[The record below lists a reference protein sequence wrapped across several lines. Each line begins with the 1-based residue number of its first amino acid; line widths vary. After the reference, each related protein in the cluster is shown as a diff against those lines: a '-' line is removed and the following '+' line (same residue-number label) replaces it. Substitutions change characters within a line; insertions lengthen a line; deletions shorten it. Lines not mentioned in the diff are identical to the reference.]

1 MNGYINR
8 FYNLLESQ
16 LGNVKPLLCENEI
29 DEDKIDLSN
38 TYLNPEKIMSH
49 KKNNTTRYGNHF
61 DVKRV
66 SDIKGNQFKDAESS
80 ANNKYGITFHKTGG
94 SHQNGGVYKV
104 NFPNE
109 FIQKYFSL
117 PTSQVLGQL
126 GPYGDE
132 HGDRDVPMNA
142 EYGAGNHET
151 SIVNLLNDV
160 NIITE
165 GYPTNRIH
173 FPSGIPESLR
183 GSGLGYIIYESFI
196 KSLGWGSSQPNA
208 SGLAQVVWSKLAKD
222 PDFYSFVLEAHY
234 QSIFVISKQETAY
247 QPDEIIRTLL
257 YNLDGTNVKI
267 ILGDDIKKD
276 FPEMVNVSDN
286 PSLEMFKSSFNSL
299 KSNIEYVITLI
310 NENPVNMNTSLRDL
324 IEKKS
329 IQVMEK
335 LSSEEHPYPLFD
347 SIYDEVNSLFK
358 QFIHTY
364 YDSKSVSFGKG
375 DLSMFGY
382 PYKWVRK
389 KNGDSSSIP
398 NFESTLNATAT
409 FFFHFMRQKEA
420 VDIMKSSFN

>member
-1 MNGYINR
+1 MNINEYR
-8 FYNLLESQ
+8 KKFYNLLENK
-16 LGNVKPLLCENEI
+16 LGNVKPLICESEI
-29 DEDKIDLSN
+29 DEDSIDLSK
-38 TYLNPEKIMSH
+38 TYLNPEEIISR
-49 KKNNTTRYGNHF
+49 KKTNTTRYGNHF
-61 DVKRV
+61 DAKRV

-80 ANNKYGITFHKTGG
+80 ASNEYGITFDKTGG
-94 SHQNGGVYKV
+94 SHMNGGVYKV
-104 NFPNE
+104 NFPIE
-109 FIQKYFSL
+109 FILKYFSL

-142 EYGAGNHET
+142 EYGVGNHET
-151 SIVNLLNDV
+151 SIVKLLNNV

-222 PDFYSFVLEAHY
+222 PDFYSFVLETHT
-234 QSIFVISKQETAY
+234 QSIFVISKQETVY

-257 YNLDGTNVKI
+257 NNLDGTNVKI

-276 FPEMVNVSDN
+276 FPEMVNLSDN
-286 PSLEMFKSSFNSL
+286 PSLEIFKSSFNSL

-310 NENPVNMNTSLRDL
+310 DENLVNMNTSLRDL
-324 IEKKS
+324 IQKKS

-364 YDSKSVSFGKG
+364 YDSKSVSFGKD
-375 DLSMFGY
+375 DLS
-382 PYKWVRK
+382 KWVRK
-389 KNGDSSSIP
+389 ENGGSSSIP
-398 NFESTLNATAT
+398 NFESTLNATAE
-409 FFFHFMRQKEA
+409 FFYHFMRQKEA

>member
-1 MNGYINR
+1 MDINEYR
-8 FYNLLESQ
+8 KKFYNLLENK
-16 LGNVKPLLCENEI
+16 LGNVKPLICESEI
-29 DEDKIDLSN
+29 DEDSIDLSK
-38 TYLNPEKIMSH
+38 TYLNPEEIMSR
-49 KKNNTTRYGNHF
+49 KKTNTTRYGNHF
-61 DVKRV
+61 DAKRV

-80 ANNKYGITFHKTGG
+80 ASNEYGITFDKTGG
-94 SHQNGGVYKV
+94 SHMNGGVYKV
-104 NFPNE
+104 NFPIE

-151 SIVNLLNDV
+151 SIVKLLNNV

-222 PDFYSFVLEAHY
+222 PDFYSFVLETHT

-310 NENPVNMNTSLRDL
+310 DENPVNMNTSLRDL

-335 LSSEEHPYPLFD
+335 LSSEEHPYPLFN

-364 YDSKSVSFGKG
+364 YDSKSVSFGKD
-375 DLSMFGY
+375 DLS
-382 PYKWVRK
+382 KWVRK
-389 KNGDSSSIP
+389 ENGGSSSIP
-398 NFESTLNATAT
+398 NFESTLNATAE
-409 FFFHFMRQKEA
+409 FFYHFMRQKEA